1 MNIVENVLR
10 YAKVESGFNLNYETT
25 SFDDVLTE
33 ASCALKI
40 ISSSKNCNLE
50 IDCED
55 NYTIEI
61 DKMRM
66 GHVLQNLVACVTHFA
81 EDGSNIKLEITKGKL
96 NRKDA
101 LKLRIYDKDFK
112 FVENENAQQNAQEE
126 LMKSIGL
133 GVGMAVVRKFV
144 DLHDGE
150 LNIQLDRESGSVV
163 EILIPGITHI
173 GNSNQSNKGKVKILL
188 VEDDN
193 DIRDYFAEEFE
204 MAGFEVIKAANGEE
218 AANCF
223 FRYKPDIIF
232 SDIRMP
238 VRDGFELLAEVRADN
253 PDMPFIFCSG
263 YYPNLHQDL
272 EKSNYKA
279 DLFINK
285 PVSGSDLIEYVEPFM
300 DRVKMAA

>member
-1 MNIVENVLR
+1 M
-10 YAKVESGFNLNYETT
+10 
-25 SFDDVLTE
+25 
-33 ASCALKI
+33 
-40 ISSSKNCNLE
+40 E

-133 GVGMAVVRKFV
+133 GVGIAVVRKFV

-150 LNIQLDRESGSVV
+150 LNIQLDREVV
-163 EILIPGITHI
+163 
-173 GNSNQSNKGKVKILL
+173 LL
-188 VEDDN
+188 
-193 DIRDYFAEEFE
+193 
-204 MAGFEVIKAANGEE
+204 
-218 AANCF
+218 
-223 FRYKPDIIF
+223 
-232 SDIRMP
+232 
-238 VRDGFELLAEVRADN
+238 
-253 PDMPFIFCSG
+253 
-263 YYPNLHQDL
+263 
-272 EKSNYKA
+272 
-279 DLFINK
+279 
-285 PVSGSDLIEYVEPFM
+285 
-300 DRVKMAA
+300 